1 MNIRLKALQ
10 NYFQV
15 TLHQGLSMLEL
26 CYSSF
31 SWKFYDESKSKK
43 RFEYLKK
50 LKKLKPNNGPK
61 ISVFFT
67 FKIVFYEF
75 LSLNKCKRR
84 NLFLKKVTNLS
95 LLPSMQRW
103 QCTIH
108 NRTLETFI
116 C

>member
-1 MNIRLKALQ
+1 VNIRLKALQ

-15 TLHQGLSMLEL
+15 TLHQGFSMLEL

-75 LSLNKCKRR
+75 LSLTSVNA
-84 NLFLKKVTNLS
+84 
-95 LLPSMQRW
+95 
-103 QCTIH
+103 
-108 NRTLETFI
+108 ETSF
-116 C
+116 